1 MKNNVIGVHQPSLV
15 QYVLCYVIW
24 IIVAVSTIW
33 LLIQAQ
39 FNMMMPL
46 RLSGIDYRMISV
58 INDASLILMGIIALA
73 VIIILE
79 YYLRIGVEKGKFWP
93 RVARAITTEAILLA
107 IVYIAAPVLLKVL
120 LVV

>member
-1 MKNNVIGVHQPSLV
+1 
-15 QYVLCYVIW
+15 
-24 IIVAVSTIW
+24 
-33 LLIQAQ
+33 
-39 FNMMMPL
+39 
-46 RLSGIDYRMISV
+46 
-58 INDASLILMGIIALA
+58 LMGIIALA